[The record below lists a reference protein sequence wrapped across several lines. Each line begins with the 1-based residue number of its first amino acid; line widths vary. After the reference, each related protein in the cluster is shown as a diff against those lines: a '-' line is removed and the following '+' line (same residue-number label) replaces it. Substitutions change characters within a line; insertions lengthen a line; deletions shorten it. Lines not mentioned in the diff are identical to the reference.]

1 MEFDCAAYPRT
12 APHVL
17 LRLAASADAGTR
29 LSVAWNPNAPAEAL
43 ARLAGD
49 EKLAVRKGV
58 AKHPRTPCEAMSALG
73 RDPAWE
79 VRAAVAHNRAAPPAV
94 LAELARD
101 PAWEVRA
108 AACAHPGA
116 PAEARAAG
124 PGRRI
129 ASIRTGAP
137 PSPPEAVLRQWAESD
152 DPWVRARAAADRA
165 TPPDVLVALAG
176 DCEHIVRREV
186 LWNAAATAEAIA
198 RADAGEEQWWRHP
211 APHAAPRT
219 GDPWVDAIGDAFD
232 L

>member
-1 MEFDCAAYPRT
+1 VKFDCAAYPRT

-17 LRLAASADAGTR
+17 LRLASSADSGTR

-49 EKLAVRKGV
+49 EVLAVRKAA
-58 AKHPRTPCEAMSALG
+58 AKHPRTPCEVLAALA
-73 RDPAWE
+73 RDLAWE
-79 VRAAVAHNRAAPPAV
+79 VRAAVANNAAVGTPL
-94 LAELARD
+94 LALLARD

-124 PGRRI
+124 PGRRV
-129 ASIRTGAP
+129 ASIRTDAP
-137 PSPPEAVLRQWAESD
+137 PSPPEGVLRQWAESD
-152 DPWVRARAAADRA
+152 DPWVRARAAADRS
-165 TPPDVLVALAG
+165 TPADVLVALAG
-176 DCEHIVRREV
+176 DREHIVRQAV
-186 LWNAAATAEAIA
+186 MWNAAAPGEALARAEAA
-198 RADAGEEQWWRHP
+198 EERWWRHP

-219 GDPWVDAIGDAFD
+219 GDPWVDTMGPAFD